1 MLELDVEGNRDPK
14 IAMAHREH
22 LFLIKST
29 TDGER
34 LREHIREEREDA
46 QRQVRE
52 IIAESQRLIE
62 EANRTIAALARI
74 TAK

>member
-1 MLELDVEGNRDPK
+1 
-14 IAMAHREH
+14 MAHREN

-34 LREHIREEREDA
+34 LREHIREEREHA
-46 QRQVRE
+46 QRHVRE

-62 EANRTIAALARI
+62 EANRTLAALARI
-74 TAK
+74 TPK